1 MRKIRQPPQTD
12 GEDRLIPFL
21 ASLVAEDLSPKTVD
35 GYRQDLLAFR
45 RWYREARGTDLR
57 WEKLGSNDLI
67 NYRQHLVSVER
78 LRPATVNRRLQALRR
93 FGRWARDA
101 KILKADPGETIKSVR
116 VTKRGRPQGLEEPEV
131 HALLRVAGESRYGH
145 ARRNYAVVQFLLQTG
160 LRISEAAALC
170 LADLKLRERTGSV
183 RVRQGKGRKEREVP
197 LNASARRAL
206 RTYLEPRGALPPE
219 APLFLSRRGGPMAV
233 RSTQNLIA
241 QLARRAKITRVRV
254 SPHTLRHTFA
264 LHYLRQHP
272 GKLVELASL
281 LGHES
286 LDTTALYTRPSID
299 DLAEDLERS
308 RLNVYG

>member
-1 MRKIRQPPQTD
+1 M
-12 GEDRLIPFL
+12 
-21 ASLVAEDLSPKTVD
+21 
-35 GYRQDLLAFR
+35 
-45 RWYREARGTDLR
+45 
-57 WEKLGSNDLI
+57 
-67 NYRQHLVSVER
+67 
-78 LRPATVNRRLQALRR
+78 
-93 FGRWARDA
+93 
-101 KILKADPGETIKSVR
+101 
-116 VTKRGRPQGLEEPEV
+116 
-131 HALLRVAGESRYGH
+131 
-145 ARRNYAVVQFLLQTG
+145 VQFLLQTG

-170 LADLKLRERTGSV
+170 MADVKLRERTGSV
-183 RVRQGKGRKEREVP
+183 RVRQGKGREVP

-219 APLFLSRRGGPMAV
+219 APLFLSGRGGPMAV
-233 RSTQNLIA
+233 RSIQNLIA

-264 LHYLRQHP
+264 LHYLRQNP

>member
-1 MRKIRQPPQTD
+1 MRKIRQPPPTE

-45 RWYREARGTDLR
+45 RWYRESRGTDLR

-93 FGRWARDA
+93 FCRWARDG

-170 LADLKLRERTGSV
+170 TADLKLRERTGSV
-183 RVRQGKGRKEREVP
+183 WVR
-197 LNASARRAL
+197 
-206 RTYLEPRGALPPE
+206 
-219 APLFLSRRGGPMAV
+219 
-233 RSTQNLIA
+233 
-241 QLARRAKITRVRV
+241 
-254 SPHTLRHTFA
+254 
-264 LHYLRQHP
+264 
-272 GKLVELASL
+272 
-281 LGHES
+281 
-286 LDTTALYTRPSID
+286 
-299 DLAEDLERS
+299 
-308 RLNVYG
+308 

>member
-1 MRKIRQPPQTD
+1 MRKIRQPPPTE

-45 RWYREARGTDLR
+45 RWYRESRGTDLR

-93 FGRWARDA
+93 FCRWARDG
-101 KILKADPGETIKSVR
+101 KILKADPCETVKSVR
-116 VTKRGRPQGLEEPEV
+116 VAKRGRPQGLEEPEV
-131 HALLRVAGESRYGH
+131 HALLRVAGESRHGH

-170 LADLKLRERTGSV
+170 TADLKLRERTGSV

-219 APLFLSRRGGPMAV
+219 APLFLSGAAAPWPCAG
-233 RSTQNLIA
+233 
-241 QLARRAKITRVRV
+241 
-254 SPHTLRHTFA
+254 
-264 LHYLRQHP
+264 
-272 GKLVELASL
+272 
-281 LGHES
+281 
-286 LDTTALYTRPSID
+286 
-299 DLAEDLERS
+299 S
-308 RLNVYG
+308 RT

>member
-1 MRKIRQPPQTD
+1 MATARTSWPFAAGIENP
-12 GEDRLIPFL
+12 GEPTSAGRSS
-21 ASLVAEDLSPKTVD
+21 A
-35 GYRQDLLAFR
+35 
-45 RWYREARGTDLR
+45 
-57 WEKLGSNDLI
+57 SNDLI

-93 FGRWARDA
+93 FCRWARDG

-219 APLFLSRRGGPMAV
+219 APLFLSGRGGPMAV
-233 RSTQNLIA
+233 RLDPEPDRATGSPGQDHPRSG
-241 QLARRAKITRVRV
+241 LA
-254 SPHTLRHTFA
+254 PHA
-264 LHYLRQHP
+264 PAYLRVALPATEPREARGAGQPAGPRVARHHRPLHP
-272 GKLVELASL
+272 A
-281 LGHES
+281 
-286 LDTTALYTRPSID
+286 LDRRPGGGPG
-299 DLAEDLERS
+299 AEPPQCLRLKRS
-308 RLNVYG
+308 

>member
-1 MRKIRQPPQTD
+1 MRNKTGVYPGGQHCAKYGSRPPPK
-12 GEDRLIPFL
+12 GRIGSLPFL

-45 RWYREARGTDLR
+45 RWYRESRGTDLR
-57 WEKLGSNDLI
+57 WEKLRSNDLI

-93 FGRWARDA
+93 FCRWARDG
-101 KILKADPGETIKSVR
+101 KILKIDPGETIKSVR

-145 ARRNYAVVQFLLQTG
+145 ARRNYAVVQFLIQTG

-170 LADLKLRERTGSV
+170 WADLKLRERAGSV

-219 APLFLSRRGGPMAV
+219 APLFLSGRGGPMAV
-233 RSTQNLIA
+233 
-241 QLARRAKITRVRV
+241 
-254 SPHTLRHTFA
+254 P
-264 LHYLRQHP
+264 
-272 GKLVELASL
+272 
-281 LGHES
+281 
-286 LDTTALYTRPSID
+286 
-299 DLAEDLERS
+299 RS
-308 RLNVYG
+308 RT